1 MTTIFPA
8 PPGTYL
14 VERKPDEGRTE
25 YTPVVGYY
33 HVQGGI
39 VFPLCP
45 IAHGGL
51 TRYRALLTPD
61 GYVTDPSAGLVCAS
75 LAEWEKIADTEGY
88 SKMKVRNGIPA
99 APDPA
104 REKGVTDDPADP
116 EGETVTVEADGVVSK
131 EQAEQKARAAAPT
144 RIPDKPKG
152 KPQVFKTTSFWRM
165 TDGSDIFQ
173 IAGGVEAPAKNDGD
187 FVKITRDEFASL
199 KREGADVRE
208 WPFDDDAEEAASE
221 PEDDEDDGSDLI

>member
-14 VERKPDEGRTE
+14 VERKPDEERTE

-39 VFPLCP
+39 VFPLCA
-45 IAHGGL
+45 ISHGGL

-99 APDPA
+99 APEPA
-104 REKGVTDDPADP
+104 RPVDDTGDYVP
-116 EGETVTVEADGVVSK
+116 EEYDDQR
-131 EQAEQKARAAAPT
+131 QAERPATAADNAEPVKPAPA

-165 TDGSDIFQ
+165 ADGGDIFQ
-173 IAGGVEAPAKNDGD
+173 VAGGVEAPAKNDGD
-187 FVKITRDEFASL
+187 YAKITRDEFASL
-199 KREGADVRE
+199 KREGADVRV
-208 WPFDDDAEEAASE
+208 WPFDDDEDAASE
-221 PEDDEDDGSDLI
+221 PEDDEDDGSGLI

>member
-39 VFPLCP
+39 VFPLCA

-61 GYVTDPSAGLVCAS
+61 GFVTDPSAGLVCAS
-75 LAEWEKIADTEGY
+75 LEEWERIADTAGY
-88 SKMKVRNGIPA
+88 EKLKVRNGHMPA
-99 APDPA
+99 APAAEPESAGD
-104 REKGVTDDPADP
+104 EEEQTTD
-116 EGETVTVEADGVVSK
+116 VQR
-131 EQAEQKARAAAPT
+131 QAERPAATADNAKPKPAPT

-152 KPQVFKTTSFWRM
+152 KPQVFQTTSFWRV
-165 TDGSDIFQ
+165 TGEGTIFTVEP
-173 IAGGVEAPAKNDGD
+173 GVEAPAKNDSSYT
-187 FVKITRDEFASL
+187 KIKRDDYQAM
-199 KREGADVRE
+199 KREGADVIE
-208 WPFDDDAEEAASE
+208 WPLDADEAGSAASE

>member
-39 VFPLCP
+39 VFPLCA

-75 LAEWEKIADTEGY
+75 LAEWERIADTEGY
-88 SKMKVRNGIPA
+88 TKLKVRNGHMPA
-99 APDPA
+99 PAPEAEPEDLKAERREDRDEGKEPEEQTRPA
-104 REKGVTDDPADP
+104 
-116 EGETVTVEADGVVSK
+116 TVAT
-131 EQAEQKARAAAPT
+131 KAAT

-152 KPQVFKTTSFWRM
+152 KPQVFQTTSFWRT
-165 TDGSDIFQ
+165 TDGNDIFVVE
-173 IAGGVEAPAKNDGD
+173 GGTEAPAKNDPSY
-187 FVKITRDEFASL
+187 VKIKRDDYQAL
-199 KREGADVRE
+199 KREGADVIK
-208 WPFDDDAEEAASE
+208 WPLDADEDGNAASE
-221 PEDDEDDGSDLI
+221 PEDDEDDGSGLI

>member
-8 PPGTYL
+8 PAGTYM

-45 IAHGGL
+45 INHGGL

-61 GYVTDPSAGLVCAS
+61 GFVTDPSAGLVCAS
-75 LAEWEKIADTEGY
+75 LEEWERIADTEGY
-88 SKMKVRNGIPA
+88 AKMKVRNGVTAAAAPA
-99 APDPA
+99 A
-104 REKGVTDDPADP
+104 GGDDTADEP
-116 EGETVTVEADGVVSK
+116 EVVAMEGVVSK
-131 EQAEQKARAAAPT
+131 EQATRQAEHAAKPKPAPA

-165 TDGSDIFQ
+165 TDGGDIFQ
-173 IAGGVEAPAKNDGD
+173 VAGGVEAPAKNDGD
-187 FVKITRDEFASL
+187 FQKITRDEFASL
-199 KREGADVRE
+199 KREGADVRQ
-208 WPFDDDAEEAASE
+208 WPFEDDDESAASA
-221 PEDDEDDGSDLI
+221 PEDDEDDGLDLI